1 MRLTIF
7 TPTYNREKYLNRLY
21 ESLVQ
26 QTNKSF
32 EWIIVDDGSTDNTKN
47 VIKKFMLENKIR
59 IKYYIQKN
67 SGKHVAHNKG
77 VEMCNSE
84 LFYCVDSDDYLPNNA
99 IMKILDIWDKRDT
112 NIEYTGIVGLKGY
125 KDGRIMGGEF
135 QKNIRLSTL
144 SDLYNIYGKKGET
157 ALIFKTE
164 YLKRNK
170 FPVYEEEKFLS
181 EEVVYNELDK
191 IAPLIIEN
199 TVIYIM
205 EYLNDGLT
213 NNYLKAWSHSPRGV
227 LTLLKSRYERARS
240 IDGVKKYYRCC
251 KVILIFNAFCIYK
264 NINIFDD
271 TPNKILSTILLP
283 ISLLVKKVK
292 FKGVE

>member
-7 TPTYNREKYLNRLY
+7 TPTYNRERYLNRLY

-47 VIKKFMLENKIR
+47 IIKKFMLENKIK
-59 IKYYIQKN
+59 IKYHIQKN

-84 LFYCVDSDDYLPNNA
+84 LFYCVDSDDYLPSNA

-125 KDGRIMGGEF
+125 KNGEIMGGEF
-135 QKNIRLSTL
+135 QKNIKSSTL
-144 SDLYNIYGKKGET
+144 SNLYNLYGKKGET
-157 ALIFKTE
+157 ALVFKTE
-164 YLKRNK
+164 YLKENL
-170 FPVYEEEKFLS
+170 FPVYEGEKFLS

-205 EYLNDGLT
+205 EYLDDGLT
-213 NNYLKAWSHSPRGV
+213 NNYLKAWSNSPKGV
-227 LTLLKSRYERARS
+227 LTLLKSRYERARN
-240 IDGVKKYYRCC
+240 IDGVKKYYKCC
-251 KVILIFNAFCIYK
+251 KVVLIFNAFCIHK
-264 NINIFDD
+264 DINIFDN
-271 TPNKILSTILLP
+271 TSNKILSIILLP
-283 ISLLVKKVK
+283 ISFLVEKIK
-292 FKGVE
+292 FKGIK

>member
-7 TPTYNREKYLNRLY
+7 TPTYNREKYLKRLY
-21 ESLVQ
+21 ESLIE
-26 QTNKSF
+26 QTNQSF

-47 VIKKFMLENKIR
+47 IIRNFILDNKIK
-59 IKYYIQKN
+59 ITYYVQKN

-99 IMKILDIWDKRDT
+99 VMRILDIWDRRDI

-125 KDGRIMGGEF
+125 ENGKVMGGEF
-135 QKNIRLSTL
+135 QKNITSSTL

-164 YLKRNK
+164 YLKKNL
-170 FPVYEEEKFLS
+170 FPVYEGEKFLS
-181 EEVVYNELDK
+181 EEIVYNELDK

-199 TVIYIM
+199 TVLYIM
-205 EYLNDGLT
+205 EYLDDGLT
-213 NNYLKAWSHSPRGV
+213 NNYLKAWSHSPKGV
-227 LTLLKSRYERARS
+227 LTLLKSRYERARN
-240 IDGVKKYYRCC
+240 IEGVKKYYRCC
-251 KVILIFNAFCIYK
+251 KVILIFNAFCIHK
-264 NINIFDD
+264 DIDIFDN
-271 TPNKILSTILLP
+271 TPNKILSMILLP
-283 ISLLVKKVK
+283 ISVLVEKIK
-292 FKGVE
+292 FKGIK

>member
-7 TPTYNREKYLNRLY
+7 TPTYNREKYLKRLY
-21 ESLVQ
+21 ESLIE

-47 VIKKFMLENKIR
+47 IIRNFILENKIR
-59 IKYYIQKN
+59 IKYYVQKN

-77 VEMCNSE
+77 VEMSNSE

-99 IMKILDIWDKRDT
+99 VMKILDIWDRRDI

-125 KDGRIMGGEF
+125 ENGKVMGGEF
-135 QKNIRLSTL
+135 QKKIISSTL

-164 YLKRNK
+164 YLKKNL
-170 FPVYEEEKFLS
+170 FPVYEGEKFLS
-181 EEVVYNELDK
+181 EEIVYNELDK

-199 TVIYIM
+199 TVLYIM
-205 EYLNDGLT
+205 EYLDDGLT
-213 NNYLKAWSHSPRGV
+213 NNYLKAWSHSPKGV
-227 LTLLKSRYERARS
+227 LALLKSRYERARN

-251 KVILIFNAFCIYK
+251 KVIIIFNAFCIHK
-264 NINIFDD
+264 DINIFDN

-283 ISLLVKKVK
+283 ISVLVEKIK
-292 FKGVE
+292 FKGIK